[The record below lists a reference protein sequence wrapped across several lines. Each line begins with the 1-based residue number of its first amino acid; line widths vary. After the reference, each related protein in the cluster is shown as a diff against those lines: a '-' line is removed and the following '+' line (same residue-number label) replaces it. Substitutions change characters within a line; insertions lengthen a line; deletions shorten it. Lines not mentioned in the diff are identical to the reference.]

1 MTSLKKKYTQ
11 NDLRRLMAEQKA
23 KSAPKKT
30 TTTINSPLAKY
41 NDLGQLMCLLC
52 KTVVR
57 SEDVW
62 KVHINAKQHKQN
74 VELAKK
80 SANSMPP
87 PPVPSAQSSSAA
99 TASKRRMAPPP
110 IPEVP
115 AKIPKGIL
123 KNSPSHKPNN
133 SSSQVADAKPTTTS
147 TENSA
152 LPDNFF
158 DDPPQNANFYEATL
172 TKTTIKTNLISI
184 KRNPDPDKMDD
195 TNAENS
201 NAEQLK
207 DETLPEGFFDDPIK
221 DAKARNSEYKDPV
234 EEEWE
239 KFQQEIKAASDF
251 SNAIIAEDQ
260 EEAIT
265 ERQIDEIDEQIRN
278 WNRVLEL
285 EKMKETVNDK
295 SKESDIT
302 SSCRTVTTAKI
313 RVKQKKEPTPIESS
327 DDDDDDNEVD
337 DIDEYLDWRS
347 KKAYK

>member
-1 MTSLKKKYTQ
+1 MASSLKKKYTQ

-23 KSAPKKT
+23 KTAPKTT

-41 NDLGQLMCLLC
+41 NDLGQLMCILC
-52 KTVVR
+52 KSVVR

-62 KVHINAKQHKQN
+62 KVHLNTKLHKQN

-80 SANSMPP
+80 SALASSSMPP
-87 PPVPSAQSSSAA
+87 PSFKTPAVPV
-99 TASKRRMAPPP
+99 KRAAPPP
-110 IPEVP
+110 VHDVP

-123 KNSPSHKPNN
+123 KNSS
-133 SSSQVADAKPTTTS
+133 KPTNATVTQVTDNSTKEINTS
-147 TENSA
+147 SGASDKNE

-158 DDPPQNANFYEATL
+158 DNPSQNATNFYEATL
-172 TKTTIKTNLISI
+172 TKTSIKTNLVSI
-184 KRNPDPDKMDD
+184 KRNADSEEANVDAAM
-195 TNAENS
+195 
-201 NAEQLK
+201 EQHK

-221 DAKARNSEYKDPV
+221 DAKARHSEYKDPV

-285 EKMKETVNDK
+285 EKKKENVNLKVKDSENTQVLSEATTK
-295 SKESDIT
+295 IKIIETIEKKESD
-302 SSCRTVTTAKI
+302 
-313 RVKQKKEPTPIESS
+313 SS
-327 DDDDDDNEVD
+327 DDEVD